1 MKRFY
6 LMAAVGIMM
15 ISLFGC
21 GEYLKESVIE
31 SSTKSAAETA
41 LTEISESTET
51 ETAEHSESLSETV
64 ATENVDLSGINPDAA
79 GEIQGM
85 LDDIY
90 AELRVEDR
98 TGSEAVIRNALQVMG
113 VAVGNSLVE
122 DQVELVVRDWKS
134 RKTSEQLQEFL
145 AKYQIVYE
153 EYLILSSDKAE
164 EELALAGL
172 SLSQYDYCGIGQL
185 DMAEWIKR
193 NLE

>member
-31 SSTKSAAETA
+31 SSTKST
-41 LTEISESTET
+41 
-51 ETAEHSESLSETV
+51 SETV
-64 ATENVDLSGINPDAA
+64 VTENVDLSSINPDAA

-90 AELRVEDR
+90 AEIRVEDR

-153 EYLILSSDKAE
+153 EYLILSTDGAE
-164 EELALAGL
+164 AELALSGL
-172 SLSQYDYCGIGQL
+172 SLTQYDYCGIGQL
-185 DMAEWIKR
+185 DMVEWIKK